1 MVKKHTKRSR
11 QYGGFSWSSLNP
23 FSSTSSNTDSYS
35 STSPNTDSYSSTS
48 SNTNTFGNVLQ
59 SLKKGTSTATS
70 WLTAPATPVVN
81 QPPMNQ
87 YPMDQQSMNQQ
98 SMNQQSMN
106 QYPMDQQPTQMDYQS
121 GGKKAKSRKM
131 KGGQGIAEYASPV
144 HNLKVA
150 EPTYWEYYGKGNV
163 KTGGK
168 KRKSQSKRKH
178 KRRQTR
184 RH

>member
-11 QYGGFSWSSLNP
+11 QYGGSLNP
-23 FSSTSSNTDSYS
+23 FSSNFWSSFYPNNILNKTKTGVLSITNSTENALGSVSDKVTGLFS
-35 STSPNTDSYSSTS
+35 S
-48 SNTNTFGNVLQ
+48 
-59 SLKKGTSTATS
+59 GTSQ
-70 WLTAPATPVVN
+70 PVTQGPVDPS
-81 QPPMNQ
+81 QMNQ
-87 YPMDQQSMNQQ
+87 QPVTQGPVTQGPVDPSQMDQQSMDSQL
-98 SMNQQSMN
+98 
-106 QYPMDQQPTQMDYQS
+106 

-144 HNLKVA
+144 NNLKVA
-150 EPTYWEYYGKGNV
+150 EPTYWEYYGKGNM

>member
-98 SMNQQSMN
+98 S
-106 QYPMDQQPTQMDYQS
+106 TQMDYQS

>member
-11 QYGGFSWSSLNP
+11 QYGGSWNP
-23 FSSTSSNTDSYS
+23 FSSNFWSSSDPNNILNKTKTGVLSITTSTENALGSVSDKVTGLFS
-35 STSPNTDSYSSTS
+35 S
-48 SNTNTFGNVLQ
+48 
-59 SLKKGTSTATS
+59 GTSQ
-70 WLTAPATPVVN
+70 PVTQGPVDPSQMN
-81 QPPMNQ
+81 QQSTNQ
-87 YPMDQQSMNQQ
+87 YPMNQQ
-98 SMNQQSMN
+98 STNQQSTN
-106 QYPMDQQPTQMDYQS
+106 QQQVTQGPTNQQS
-121 GGKKAKSRKM
+121 DSQLGGKKAKSRKM

-144 HNLKVA
+144 NNLKVA